1 MWNHVELILH
11 HLGEALHP
19 LITIKGPK
27 GFFFPKIR
35 LNSLEH
41 SELKM
46 DFFILKWH
54 QVKFVLVG
62 TYSSLE
68 LLVKTY

>member
-1 MWNHVELILH
+1 
-11 HLGEALHP
+11 
-19 LITIKGPK
+19 
-27 GFFFPKIR
+27 

-46 DFFILKWH
+46 DFFILKRH